1 MSGPAPLVFFDIAA
15 SEGEQQR
22 AFYAGMFDWQIG
34 DDMRFSLEAQA
45 SMQALLR
52 VEAEHDVPIREC
64 VLYFGVEDVGAALER
79 AKELGG
85 GVDFGPMSIP
95 GMITL
100 GLAIDPAGNRV
111 GLVHWKDGAM
121 VIPPAGEA

>member
-15 SEGEQQR
+15 QEGEKQR
-22 AFYAGMFDWQIG
+22 AWYSGMFGWEIG
-34 DDMRFSLEAQA
+34 ADMRFSLGTQDP
-45 SMQALLR
+45 MQALLR
-52 VEAEHDVPIREC
+52 VEAEHDVPISEC

-85 GVDFGPMSIP
+85 GVDFGPMGIP

-121 VIPPAGEA
+121 VVPPAGEA